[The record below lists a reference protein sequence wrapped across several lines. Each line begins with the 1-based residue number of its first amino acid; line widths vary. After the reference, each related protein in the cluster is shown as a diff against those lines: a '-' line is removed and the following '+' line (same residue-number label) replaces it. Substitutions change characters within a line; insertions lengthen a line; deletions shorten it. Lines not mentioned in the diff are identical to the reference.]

1 MELKDWH
8 DILEVS
14 DLEGAE
20 AHVHFAKELG
30 RSKYGAVISEA
41 FSNVMASQ
49 EFAVLLTVLITG
61 NIAFGAKPE
70 AHIKIAEGYQVKIG
84 IEAP

>member
-20 AHVHFAKELG
+20 AHIHFAKELG
-30 RSKYGAVISEA
+30 KGKYGAVVSES
-41 FSNVMASQ
+41 FSGVLASQ
-49 EFAVLLTVLITG
+49 EFASLLTALITG

-70 AHIKIAEGYQVKIG
+70 AHINIAEGYQVKIA

>member
-20 AHVHFAKELG
+20 AHIHFAKELG
-30 RSKYGAVISEA
+30 RGKYGAVVSEA
-41 FSNVMASQ
+41 FSGVMGSQ
-49 EFAVLLTVLITG
+49 EFAALLTTLITG
-61 NIAFGAKPE
+61 NIAFGVRPE
-70 AHIKIAEGYQVKIG
+70 AHIEIAQGYQVR
-84 IEAP
+84 IEIEQP